1 MRSTLASAHVRV
13 GPCVCLQNVVPEV
26 RCFSRAAGKSV
37 RVFSTPR
44 PLLKLASAADRLVRR
59 RKAKLTRDRVSY
71 FCHPDWVSHKPPP
84 PALWTPSVPTP
95 QALAQTAAW
104 YRAAGLL

>member
-37 RVFSTPR
+37 SAARRAMIRNRFSGAGVTAAALPPTHLQPLPTSTTTSNTILEHA
-44 PLLKLASAADRLVRR
+44 PLLLRSIKRCVCALFVR
-59 RKAKLTRDRVSY
+59 
-71 FCHPDWVSHKPPP
+71 
-84 PALWTPSVPTP
+84 
-95 QALAQTAAW
+95 
-104 YRAAGLL
+104 